1 MKIFISHQKAD
12 SEIAKAVEARLR
24 LKHRIDSYVDIIDT
38 RLTRSGESLGEY
50 LRTEMGNC
58 TQLIAVV
65 STSTKLSWWVPWE
78 IGIATEKDFPLATYL
93 GDNTPPPE
101 YLQKWPCLRTLGD
114 VDHYAVASTAADN
127 SFRVRKSTL
136 TEDSARRVSTNDFF
150 RTLRASLGQP

>member
-12 SEIAKAVEARLR
+12 SEVAKAVEARLR
-24 LKHRIDSYVDIIDT
+24 INHRIDSYVDVIDT
-38 RLTRSGESLGEY
+38 NLARSGESLGEY
-50 LRTEMGNC
+50 LRREMGNC

-65 STSTKLSWWVPWE
+65 SGNTKNSWRVPWE
-78 IGIATEKDFPLATYL
+78 IGIATEKDFPLATFF

-101 YLQKWPCLRTLGD
+101 YLQKWPYLRSLSD
-114 VDHYAVASTAADN
+114 VDQYAKASTAADD

-136 TEDSARRVSTNDFF
+136 TEDSARRVSTGDFF